1 MAKKLG
7 IPYYSLLLV
16 SMAVLLLGSSKVYAH
31 SDSLRILSDTSYFRS
46 GEDDWNLLES
56 VSRKQAAN
64 ALFLLERGADPDAS
78 GAGRMTALMQ
88 AAQDGDSLMPKILVL
103 NGANLELTDRDETT
117 ALMVAV
123 LNQHFDV
130 VYFLLGKGANPDH
143 QDKYGGSALIYAA
156 GLNNYAIADLLLFF
170 GASDTLKDKNGNDA
184 IMTAVSMGN
193 LACTDVLLQNE
204 IRPDPRDKK
213 LNTPLMVAAQFGD
226 LEMIRLLLEYN
237 AGLEYVNS
245 SNYTALAHAIQTG
258 ETSAARILVD
268 SGANVN
274 HLIKKNQNLYDL
286 ADQQRNM
293 EIKKLLKTKGA
304 SPTPKPDF
312 SEIGLGLG
320 NSFNSSEY
328 ILQGRIWLQDR
339 KFGYFAE
346 TGYDVRVILK
356 KVQVDINDTLIHQY
370 RENRSAWTLGAGKYF
385 TLHTDQSGTDYGFY
399 AALYGMLSFPKY
411 RGISERPPAS
421 YNLMP
426 SAGFFLRGSWAGM
439 KVGVERYTFGTLLED
454 PWKFNLTLFI
464 SFRNKSN
471 AFQYKEIRYE
481 Q

>member
-1 MAKKLG
+1 MA
-7 IPYYSLLLV
+7 
-16 SMAVLLLGSSKVYAH
+16 ALLLGSSKVYALS

-56 VSRKQAAN
+56 VSQKQTGN
-64 ALFLLERGADPDAS
+64 VLFLLERGADPDAS

-103 NGANLELTDRDETT
+103 NGANLELTDREETT

-130 VYFLLGKGANPDH
+130 VYFLLEKGANPNH

-170 GASDTLKDKNGNDA
+170 GASDTLKDKKGNDA

-193 LACTDVLLQNE
+193 LACTDVLLQNGV
-204 IRPDPRDKK
+204 RPDSRDKK

-237 AGLEYVNS
+237 AGLEYVNN

-286 ADQQRNM
+286 ADQQRNS
-293 EIKKLLKTKGA
+293 EIQGLLKSKGA
-304 SPTPKPDF
+304 SPTPHPDF
-312 SEIGLGLG
+312 SEFGLGLG

-346 TGYDVRVILK
+346 TGYDVRVIIQ
-356 KVQVDINDTLIHQY
+356 KVQVEINDTLIHQY

-385 TLHTDQSGTDYGFY
+385 TLHTDQSGLDYGFY
-399 AALYGMLSFPKY
+399 AALYGMLSFPKHK
-411 RGISERPPAS
+411 GFSEGPPAS

-426 SAGFFLRGSWAGM
+426 SAGFFLKGSWAGM
-439 KVGVERYTFGTLLED
+439 KAGVERYTFGTLLEG
-454 PWKFNLTLFI
+454 PWKINITLFM
-464 SFRNKSN
+464 SFRKKSN

-481 Q
+481 